1 MIVPTLNI
9 NGSSASDLID
19 PRLKAIAS
27 LKLAIEDLLKVTPN
41 GRDYPNTEKC
51 NIDRTFHYDRIETI
65 HSIWNE
71 IYNEAIAIKKQEQ
84 GE

>member
-1 MIVPTLNI
+1 MITPTLNI

-41 GRDYPNTEKC
+41 GRDYSNAEKC
-51 NIDRTFHYDRIETI
+51 NIDRTLHYDRIEAI
-65 HSIWNE
+65 HGIWNE
-71 IYNEAIAIKKQEQ
+71 IYSEAIASKKQEQ
-84 GE
+84 GA